1 MLGSLIKTIIAVGIA
16 SVLSLLLIY
25 AFDDWYQDFE
35 ERRRARWREKQG
47 RRYE

>member
-16 SVLSLLLIY
+16 SFLSLLLIY
-25 AFDDWYQDFE
+25 AFDDWYQDLE
-35 ERRRARWREKQG
+35 RRRRARWREKQG